1 MGALVPAFL
10 FFHVGDVL
18 IMRSPFR
25 FIIFAIRRP
34 KAALFAVALTLA
46 FFAVFLLYFG
56 FQYVIGDFNKVDL
69 NFPTYDLGSV
79 KQCSRVS
86 GYTTNAWGH
95 FSVRTSDSGYLS
107 YYFIPQFDNDADPKS
122 IKKMIVMRVDS
133 EDVKAWNALS
143 NYTQRRFVHTFSS
156 PPEPMHI
163 DGYAHAMPFELKE
176 QAIAQLEKNG
186 YSNAEANTVL
196 VPYTISNDAST
207 RNSLLSSGAACA
219 LAAIVCFVIWIGKGA
234 NFRD

>member
-1 MGALVPAFL
+1 
-10 FFHVGDVL
+10 
-18 IMRSPFR
+18 
-25 FIIFAIRRP
+25 
-34 KAALFAVALTLA
+34 
-46 FFAVFLLYFG
+46 
-56 FQYVIGDFNKVDL
+56 
-69 NFPTYDLGSV
+69 
-79 KQCSRVS
+79 
-86 GYTTNAWGH
+86 
-95 FSVRTSDSGYLS
+95 
-107 YYFIPQFDNDADPKS
+107 
-122 IKKMIVMRVDS
+122 MIVMRVDS

-143 NYTQRRFVHTFSS
+143 NYTQKRFVHTFSS

-207 RNSLLSSGAACA
+207 RNSLLSAGAACA